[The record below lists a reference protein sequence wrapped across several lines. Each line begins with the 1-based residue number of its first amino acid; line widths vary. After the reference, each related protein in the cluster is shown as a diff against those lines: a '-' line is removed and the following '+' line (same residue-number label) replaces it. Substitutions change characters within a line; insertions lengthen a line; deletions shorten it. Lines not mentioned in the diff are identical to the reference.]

1 MTPHWVSL
9 PPPPFAGCMNAE
21 ITSYTVV
28 HGTTI
33 YISCNKPIHSTYA
46 FDTVSREWRRLGSWT
61 MPFHGRAEYVSE
73 LNLWFGLSA
82 DHPYSL
88 CAFDLPSDDS
98 SVAAKPPTV
107 QHTWV
112 DLDIPQSWLPW
123 NINLINLGCG
133 RFCIA
138 KMFHSISGDGTFC
151 SYSESDDG
159 TIEDS
164 DPIHGSFAIFTGFH
178 MVRPRGKHDD
188 VQMIK
193 HKFMRFLNLV
203 VENAR
208 SGLYSLRRIPA
219 NHLFY
224 PSTRAAEEATAKSQE
239 SFNAYVKEHHG
250 RKHPGLHTLEML
262 GKLPSPMFNFE
273 PTPWDGQ
280 RRHRN
285 LEFASL
291 LGNENSILIADHSGH
306 TIVFDADS
314 STVFAFPN
322 LISDKGCAAI
332 SLSIKNNNTNKN
344 ISGDM
349 WDEDSLYVMSQS
361 VDPETKDYCFEV
373 LNYTSSCKDFRG
385 RTPCWSSLQP
395 PPIANYMH
403 ADITS
408 YTVVDSSTI
417 YWGVSGVA
425 WAAGQCHSMAKL
437 SMCQSSSSGSD
448 YPSTTPTALCACD
461 LLSDAA
467 KPPTVQQQHTW
478 VDLDIPESWLPY
490 NIDLIN
496 LGCGRFCV
504 VKIFRSI
511 AGDCTL
517 GFSDYDDD
525 DTMDSDP
532 IQGKFAVLTGL
543 QMVGPCGK
551 DGDDQGGVRM
561 IKHKSISMGRR
572 RYLNLLV
579 HNNHDDLYSLRRIPA
594 NRLFYPSARAAEAA
608 AMAKS
613 YIDHDGKRPHPGALH
628 FMDRFRNFP
637 CPLLNLQPT
646 PMHHRNERS
655 LDLVTLLGD
664 DETKILTADNHGH
677 TVLFDAASYSVVHF
691 PNLNYSKGYDAMAV
705 SINQEPDCL
714 YVLNLRHHP
723 TTSNH
728 CFEVLSY
735 GVFCERIPIWRSL
748 PPPPFTTTTQ
758 TTITS
763 YTTLSTFLP
772 SSVALTPLTR

>member
-1 MTPHWVSL
+1 M
-9 PPPPFAGCMNAE
+9 
-21 ITSYTVV
+21 
-28 HGTTI
+28 
-33 YISCNKPIHSTYA
+33 
-46 FDTVSREWRRLGSWT
+46 
-61 MPFHGRAEYVSE
+61 GR
-73 LNLWFGLSA
+73 
-82 DHPYSL
+82 
-88 CAFDLPSDDS
+88 
-98 SVAAKPPTV
+98 
-107 QHTWV
+107 
-112 DLDIPQSWLPW
+112 
-123 NINLINLGCG
+123 
-133 RFCIA
+133 
-138 KMFHSISGDGTFC
+138 
-151 SYSESDDG
+151 
-159 TIEDS
+159 
-164 DPIHGSFAIFTGFH
+164 
-178 MVRPRGKHDD
+178 
-188 VQMIK
+188 
-193 HKFMRFLNLV
+193 RFLNLV

-291 LGNENSILIADHSGH
+291 LGNENRILIADHSGH
-306 TIVFDADS
+306 TI
-314 STVFAFPN
+314 
-322 LISDKGCAAI
+322 GCAAI
-332 SLSIKNNNTNKN
+332 SLSIKNNNSNKN

-395 PPIANYMH
+395 PPFANYMH

-417 YWGVSGVA
+417 YVS
-425 WAAGQCHSMAKL
+425 SMEPDATYAFDTVGRQWRRLGCWTMPFDGKAEYVPELKL
-437 SMCQSSSSGSD
+437 WFGLSVDHPYS
-448 YPSTTPTALCACD
+448 LCACD

-561 IKHKSISMGRR
+561 IKHKSM
-572 RYLNLLV
+572 Y
-579 HNNHDDLYSLRRIPA
+579 Y
-594 NRLFYPSARAAEAA
+594 
-608 AMAKS
+608 
-613 YIDHDGKRPHPGALH
+613 
-628 FMDRFRNFP
+628 NFWDY
-637 CPLLNLQPT
+637 
-646 PMHHRNERS
+646 EIEW
-655 LDLVTLLGD
+655 V
-664 DETKILTADNHGH
+664 I
-677 TVLFDAASYSVVHF
+677 
-691 PNLNYSKGYDAMAV
+691 
-705 SINQEPDCL
+705 
-714 YVLNLRHHP
+714 
-723 TTSNH
+723 
-728 CFEVLSY
+728 
-735 GVFCERIPIWRSL
+735 
-748 PPPPFTTTTQ
+748 
-758 TTITS
+758 
-763 YTTLSTFLP
+763 
-772 SSVALTPLTR
+772 